1 MVATNEA
8 IYRPFGKSYK
18 LDEDSKSL
26 VYDIA
31 HVLKP
36 DTKAMSA
43 GAVISTP
50 TPDRVRDSMVSTG
63 CKLTNYKKNP
73 LVFWEHGFGGI
84 TKPIAK
90 CETPEGDLAI
100 SLTSNAVLGVSYFT
114 DKFLE
119 AEQIFELIVDGF
131 IRATSIRFDPIKAS
145 RITDGGEDYYQFDEW
160 DLEEWSWVTVPCN
173 PEAVNGVISKNRLAG
188 RQIAGPILKS
198 LQNVLP
204 ERAVI
209 VRGWSLTPEVKTMA
223 KEDDDKTKN
232 DPPVETDEQKKA
244 AKITADAAKV
254 VKDAE
259 DAKRAKE
266 LADNE
271 DKPKSVDMSL
281 LPYGQQVLH
290 TAFKSFNDFLQ
301 GLEAAIKPVE
311 NAKVKQGLTGF
322 LEEAKSHSALLEG
335 VYTEAYPDESPLA
348 YTPEQNDPNDVLKSF
363 IAGSKNQQ
371 LVLKG
376 LTSRL
381 RNISK
386 SKNLEDVERKTLET
400 TIGQMERILANAE
413 AVKVAPKEDTKVE
426 EIDPA
431 KLKKL
436 RELMDETNKTVNDVL
451 PFNKQSA

>member
-1 MVATNEA
+1 MVAPNEA

-18 LDEDSKSL
+18 LDDTSKSL

-43 GAVISTP
+43 PAIISTP

-63 CKLTNYKKNP
+63 CKVTNYKKNP
-73 LVFWEHGFGGI
+73 VVFWEHGFGGI

-90 CETPEGDLAI
+90 CEDPEGNLAI
-100 SLTSNAVLGVSYFT
+100 SITSNAVLGVSYFT

-131 IRATSIRFDPIKAS
+131 IRATSIRFDPIRAS

-188 RQIAGPILKS
+188 RQIAAPILKS

-209 VRGWSLTPEVKTMA
+209 VRGWNLNPPEIKTMPV
-223 KEDDDKTKN
+223 DDDKSKI
-232 DPPVETDEQKKA
+232 DPPVETDEQKKTAKA
-244 AKITADAAKV
+244 AADKLI
-254 VKDAE
+254 KDAE

-266 LADNE
+266 LADQE
-271 DKPKSVDMSL
+271 EKPKSVDMSL

-348 YTPEQNDPNDVLKSF
+348 YTPEQSDPNDVLKSF

-381 RNISK
+381 RNLTK
-386 SKNLEDVERKTLET
+386 SKNLEEVERKTLET
-400 TIGQMERILANAE
+400 TIGQMERILTQAE
-413 AVKVAPKEDTKVE
+413 AVKVAPKEEKKVD
-426 EIDPA
+426 EIDPTL
-431 KLKKL
+431 LKKMQDL
-436 RELMDETNKTVNDVL
+436 LTETKTIANDVL